1 MASDNIHKITVSNSQ
16 ILIHCSSTSVTFREI
31 INITH
36 DKKHMILNHNVPEHK
51 QNQLQ
56 AITGVD
62 LKKLKQL
69 Q

>member
-1 MASDNIHKITVSNSQ
+1 
-16 ILIHCSSTSVTFREI
+16 
-31 INITH
+31 
-36 DKKHMILNHNVPEHK
+36 MILNHKVAEHK

-69 Q
+69 QWRCEERAG